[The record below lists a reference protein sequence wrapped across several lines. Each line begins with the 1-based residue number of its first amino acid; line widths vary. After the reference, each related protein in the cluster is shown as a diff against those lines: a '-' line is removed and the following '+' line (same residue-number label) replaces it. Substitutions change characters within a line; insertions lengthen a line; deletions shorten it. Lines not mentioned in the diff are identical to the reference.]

1 MVITLGQRTEDTVR
15 IYFEKAQ
22 RNEIRR
28 VLPQK
33 AKTVEEALDDYRKTL
48 QPGAT
53 SFGQI
58 VYADGKYI
66 GDVWC
71 YCINP
76 EDEPNCMLSF
86 CVFEP
91 EYWAKGIGTAAVEMF
106 LQNVCT
112 RYSVQT
118 IGAFTYAHNAA
129 SLRVLEK
136 NGFVF
141 MEEFT
146 EGGVLSKY
154 LQYTR

>member
-1 MVITLGQRTEDTVR
+1 
-15 IYFEKAQ
+15 
-22 RNEIRR
+22 
-28 VLPQK
+28 
-33 AKTVEEALDDYRKTL
+33 
-48 QPGAT
+48 
-53 SFGQI
+53 
-58 VYADGKYI
+58 
-66 GDVWC
+66 
-71 YCINP
+71 
-76 EDEPNCMLSF
+76 MLSF
-86 CVFEP
+86 CICEP

-112 RYSVQT
+112 RYSVKT
-118 IGAFTYAHNAA
+118 IGAFSYAHNAA